1 MKNTK
6 QSLLSHRYINGW
18 SLFGLI
24 ALSISV
30 SVAIP
35 LAQIDTANPAHISG
49 MIALSVRLAVPWLFV
64 AFAASSLVILFP
76 NKLSKWILRNRRMF
90 GLCFA
95 TGMAWQL
102 LFILWF
108 VIGFFGY
115 YMEEAYNYY
124 DLSEQIP
131 GYVILFAMTFTSF
144 KFGRNMISGRAW
156 RILHKGGIYFIWAV
170 VWSTYWFELYY
181 YDDIQPIDYAYYWM
195 GMAAWG
201 VRIAAW
207 SKKRRASQKRKAA
220 VALDTSNQ
228 KFLPLALERIAV
240 ATLAGLGV
248 FMFAFGNTWTP
259 MTLGLLADS
268 TFGGWVE
275 LFVPFLPIAPLY
287 LAALAASSPPG
298 YYLGR
303 GLFSS
308 MHL

>member
-1 MKNTK
+1 MNKRMKNARQTHPG
-6 QSLLSHRYINGW
+6 QRALNGW
-18 SLFGLI
+18 GLFGLI
-24 ALSISV
+24 VLPMSV
-30 SVAIP
+30 SVAIAF
-35 LAQIDTANPAHISG
+35 AQIDTGNPAHISG
-49 MIALSVRLAVPWLFV
+49 MIAHSVRLAVPWLFV

-76 NKLSKWILRNRRMF
+76 NKVSKWILRNRRIF

-95 TGMAWQL
+95 AGMAWQL

-115 YMEEAYNYY
+115 YMEEAYSYY

-144 KFGRNMISGRAW
+144 KFGRSMISGRQW

-207 SKKRRASQKRKAA
+207 SKKRGSSQKRKAA
-220 VALDTSNQ
+220 AALGTSDQ
-228 KFLPLALERIAV
+228 HFPSLALKRIATG
-240 ATLAGLGV
+240 TLAGLGV
-248 FMFAFGNTWTP
+248 FMIAYGNSWAP
-259 MTLGLLADS
+259 MALGLLADT

-287 LAALAASSPPG
+287 AAALAAGSPAG
-298 YYLGR
+298 
-303 GLFSS
+303 
-308 MHL
+308 

>member
-6 QSLLSHRYINGW
+6 QSLLSHRYLNGW

-24 ALSISV
+24 VFFISA
-30 SVAIP
+30 SVAIR
-35 LAQIDTANPAHISG
+35 LTQIDTTNPAHISG

-76 NKLSKWILRNRRMF
+76 NKMSKWILRNRRLF

-95 TGMAWQL
+95 AGMAWQL

-131 GYVILFAMTFTSF
+131 GYVILFALTFTSF
-144 KFGRNMISGRAW
+144 TFGRSMISGRAW

-181 YDDIQPIDYAYYWM
+181 YDDIQPIDYVYYWM

-207 SKKRRASQKRKAA
+207 SKKRRSSQKRKAA
-220 VALDTSNQ
+220 AALDTSNQ
-228 KFLPLALERIAV
+228 QFLPLALKRIV
-240 ATLAGLGV
+240 VGTLAGLGV
-248 FMFAFGNTWTP
+248 FMIADGNSWAP
-259 MTLGLLADS
+259 MTLGLLANI

-287 LAALAASSPPG
+287 VAALAAGSPPG
-298 YYLGR
+298 
-303 GLFSS
+303 
-308 MHL
+308 

>member
-1 MKNTK
+1 MKSTK

-35 LAQIDTANPAHISG
+35 LAQIDTTNPAHISG

-115 YMEEAYNYY
+115 YMEEAYSYY

-144 KFGRNMISGRAW
+144 KFGRSMISGRAW

-181 YDDIQPIDYAYYWM
+181 YDDIQPVDYAYYWM

-207 SKKRRASQKRKAA
+207 SKKRRSSQKRKAA
-220 VALDTSNQ
+220 AALDTSDQ
-228 KFLPLALERIAV
+228 QFLPLALKRIV
-240 ATLAGLGV
+240 VGTLAGLGV
-248 FMFAFGNTWTP
+248 FMIAYGNSWAP
-259 MTLGLLADS
+259 MTLGLLANI

-275 LFVPFLPIAPLY
+275 LFVPFVPIAPLY
-287 LAALAASSPPG
+287 VAALAASSPPANIWVKA
-298 YYLGR
+298 
-303 GLFSS
+303 FS
-308 MHL
+308 

>member
-1 MKNTK
+1 MNNRMKKARQTHPG
-6 QSLLSHRYINGW
+6 QRLLNGW
-18 SLFGLI
+18 GLFGLI
-24 ALSISV
+24 VLLISV

-35 LAQIDTANPAHISG
+35 LTQIDTTNPAHISG

-115 YMEEAYNYY
+115 YMEEAYSYY

-131 GYVILFAMTFTSF
+131 GYLILFAMTFTSF
-144 KFGRNMISGRAW
+144 KFGRSMISGRAW

-181 YDDIQPIDYAYYWM
+181 YDDIQPIDYFYYWM

-207 SKKRRASQKRKAA
+207 SKKRRSRQIRKVAIGLETSSQQFP
-220 VALDTSNQ
+220 T
-228 KFLPLALERIAV
+228 LALNRIV
-240 ATLAGLGV
+240 VGTIAGLGV
-248 FMFAFGNTWTP
+248 FMIAYGNYWAPT
-259 MTLGLLADS
+259 TLGLLANI

-275 LFVPFLPIAPLY
+275 LFVPFLSMVPLIA
-287 LAALAASSPPG
+287 AALAASSR
-298 YYLGR
+298 LC
-303 GLFSS
+303 
-308 MHL
+308 

>member
-1 MKNTK
+1 MKNT
-6 QSLLSHRYINGW
+6 QPSLLSHGYLNGW
-18 SLFGLI
+18 SLYGLI
-24 ALSISV
+24 VLSISV

-35 LAQIDTANPAHISG
+35 HAQIDTTNPAHISG

-95 TGMAWQL
+95 AGMAWQL

-131 GYVILFAMTFTSF
+131 GYLILFAMTFTSF
-144 KFGRNMISGRAW
+144 KFGRSMISGRAW

-181 YDDIQPIDYAYYWM
+181 YDDIQAIDYAYYWM

-207 SKKRRASQKRKAA
+207 SKKRRSRQKRKAA
-220 VALDTSNQ
+220 AALDTSNQ
-228 KFLPLALERIAV
+228 QFLPLALKRIV
-240 ATLAGLGV
+240 VGTLAGLGV
-248 FMFAFGNTWTP
+248 FMIAYGNSWAP
-259 MTLGLLADS
+259 MTLGLLANM

-275 LFVPFLPIAPLY
+275 LFVPFLPIAPIY
-287 LAALAASSPPG
+287 AAALAASSPAG
-298 YYLGR
+298 QYLG
-303 GLFSS
+303 
-308 MHL
+308 